1 MKKFSFK
8 KIQYKILFGF
18 ILLFVL
24 VLILNSITSFT
35 LMQSNDQTEQLI
47 NQELELFTVSK
58 ELEKD
63 HSMRTNFLQ
72 SYLLYGEQ
80 MSKDL
85 FYSLE
90 EKTLQLEEKL
100 LRLNNND
107 KATTE
112 LISLKKDWSEMSEL
126 MFEYYDSGNVDQA
139 NDIMVNGITPI
150 SQKIVM
156 DLQERALKQE
166 STMKEMGADTVK
178 AGSSTFTTSVILT
191 IVMIIVGVVI
201 AILTSRSIT
210 RPIKLVMERMQA
222 IASGDISMEPLQVKT
237 KDETGQ
243 LIVSTNAM
251 ASNMQQMLRK
261 IGEVSVTV
269 AKQGEELAAAALE
282 TKTGAT
288 QITATMQEMAS
299 GSEVQA
305 NSAGELASVMG
316 IFSERVSEANEKG
329 DRVHD
334 YSTSVL
340 SMTSTGSQMMDES
353 KDQMETINELV
364 KDAVLKMEGL
374 DTETQEITQ
383 LVSVIQDVA
392 AQTNLLAL
400 NAAIEAARAGE
411 QGKGFAVVAD
421 EVRKLAEQVSSSVT
435 DITDIV
441 TKIQTESKMV
451 AKSLKG
457 GYAEVEKGTEQIANT
472 GNTLNEIT
480 TSVTRMVEEITE
492 VSENLTTLAANTQ
505 QMNNSIEEIAS
516 VSEEAAAGMQQ
527 VVATTEQAGSSMDQ
541 IAASTEELT
550 KLAEELNGLVKQ
562 FKI

>member
-1 MKKFSFK
+1 MKKFTFK

-24 VLILNSITSFT
+24 VLLLNSVTSFT
-35 LMQSNDQTEQLI
+35 LLKSNEQTEKLI
-47 NQELELFTVSK
+47 NQELEHFTVSK

-72 SYLLYGEQ
+72 SYLLYGDQ
-80 MSKDL
+80 TSKDL

-90 EKTLQLEEKL
+90 EKTLQLEAKL
-100 LRLNNND
+100 LQLNNGD
-107 KATTE
+107 EATTK

-139 NDIMVNGITPI
+139 NDVMVSGITPI
-150 SQKIVM
+150 SQQIVM
-156 DLQERALKQE
+156 DLQDRALKQE
-166 STMKEMGADTVK
+166 SLMKEMGADTVK
-178 AGSSTFTTSVILT
+178 AGSSTFMTSVILT

-201 AILTSRSIT
+201 AILTSQSIT
-210 RPIKLVMERMQA
+210 RPIKLVMDRMKA
-222 IASGDISMEPLQVKT
+222 IASGDISKEPLPVKT

-243 LIVSTNAM
+243 LIASTNVM

-288 QITATMQEMAS
+288 QITATMQEMAG

-305 NSAGELASVMG
+305 NSAAELASVMG

-353 KDQMETINELV
+353 KEQMETINELV

-374 DTETQEITQ
+374 DAETQEITQ

-435 DITDIV
+435 DITEIV
-441 TKIQTESKMV
+441 TKIQTESNMV

-457 GYAEVEKGTEQIANT
+457 GYAEVEKGTEQIAET

-480 TSVTRMVEEITE
+480 SSVTRMVADITE

-527 VVATTEQAGSSMDQ
+527 VVATTEQAGASMDQ
-541 IAASTEELT
+541 IAASTDELT